1 MVMMLTT
8 GKKILISIIS
18 NSFKPKLRLILYK
31 FRFLGLYVVFGFFA
45 LVIEILLRSFLME
58 LGIGSYFSTISG
70 WICGMLF
77 AFWTNVNINF
87 KIHRSGMKKALSYFI
102 SISFLSGLIQWILIQ
117 LLILNNLS
125 YELARL
131 SISGIIFLFV
141 YIVHRKFSFKNY
153 KKVGVAVYANGREN
167 IKIIHDKI
175 GQYPDF
181 IHVDIIDETMCENP
195 DEAKPY
201 KMETMKA
208 YWPKTQ
214 IQTHI
219 MSTHPTK
226 WLKDVLPFSDIIFV
240 HYECK
245 ENLKELFTLIRD
257 GGKKIGMAL
266 TMDTNIKKVTSLIK
280 NVDYLLLLTIPN
292 PGNSGQ
298 KFDMEGLTR
307 IKEINNLPFRKNFN
321 LCVDGGVNEDI
332 VNVLEAENIVSGSS
346 VLKNQNPKRQIMRLQ
361 TSNRYEAN

>member
-1 MVMMLTT
+1 M
-8 GKKILISIIS
+8 ISVIS

-31 FRFLGLYVVFGFFA
+31 FRFLGLYVIFGFFA

-58 LGIGSYFSTISG
+58 LEMGSYFSTFIG
-70 WICGMLF
+70 WIFGVLF

-87 KIHRSGMKKALSYFI
+87 KIHRSEMKKALIYFI
-102 SISFLSGLIQWILIQ
+102 SISFLSGVIQWLLIQ
-117 LLILNNLS
+117 LLILNYLS

-131 SISGIIFLFV
+131 SISGIIFFFA
-141 YIVHRKFSFKNY
+141 YIIHRKFSFKNY

-181 IHVDIIDETMCENP
+181 IHVDIVDETMCENH

-226 WLKDVLPFSDIIFV
+226 WLKEALPFSDVIYV

-245 ENLKELFTLIRD
+245 ENLKELFTLIKG

-307 IKEINNLPFRKNFN
+307 IKEINNLPFRENFT
-321 LCVDGGVNEDI
+321 LCIDGGVNEDI
-332 VNVLEAENIVSGSS
+332 VNILEAENIVSGSS
-346 VLKNQNPKRQIMRLQ
+346 VLKNKNPKRQIMRLQ
-361 TSNRYEAN
+361 TSSRYEAN